1 MFPLQDN
8 RIIQAHGPY
17 TVLAQRHEVM
27 FHDGTALHLHPVAE
41 SGFQQPHLRA
51 LQVEGMRW
59 LVFDLHRLTPEI
71 ELDLRRLHPRDHIG
85 AVFYTLRGR
94 FHTAGACT
102 AAANQCAAASWWQ
115 HAAPMAAAA

>member
-1 MFPLQDN
+1 MFTLQDN

-27 FHDGTALHLHPVAE
+27 FKDGTTLHLHPVADT
-41 SGFQQPHLRA
+41 GFQQPNLRA

-59 LVFDLHRLTPEI
+59 LVFDLLRLVPEI

-85 AVFYTLRGR
+85 AVFYTLRLR
-94 FHTAGACT
+94 FPTAGTCT
-102 AAANQCAAASWWQ
+102 AAAAQCAAATWWATDTERI
-115 HAAPMAAAA
+115 AA